1 MVMKQIITIQARL
14 FPKKKEKECLDN
26 LMRKWNSC
34 KRYAYNRLLEGKT
47 RKELKK
53 DLQSLFGLNSRY
65 VDDAILEASEVLQST
80 KELGEN
86 PRKVIFGGKD
96 LFFKLKSKHLSIKQR
111 QKYKKEWLDKR
122 KGTLFSR
129 GDKTKQGNLNLRVI
143 EENGQFFLRINTGNR
158 KWLFIQLKSSHKKWQ
173 KFDETMLN
181 SCPYSVRLQR
191 KNNKYYAYIS
201 FEDNLPD
208 TAIDFSNGAIGVDLN
223 AFPSHI
229 AWAEIKKEGNLE
241 SYGEIPTPHLW
252 DGGKEKRD
260 YYAWV
265 YANEIVKLALAK
277 NKGIVIERVAIKDKG
292 FRGDNKGRKSRRI
305 KHSFSYRK
313 LISRIKTIAQR
324 YGVAIREVS
333 PAYTSVIGM
342 LKYAPQFNLTKDTA
356 AAYVIARR
364 GLALRERIPLKY
376 KELLKSL
383 QSKSQSVSS
392 STEGRNEGTAVKGKT
407 LPYKPWRVLR
417 VALLTGAL
425 LDRPL
430 YRDLSPLKRIL
441 VSGMGEGG

>member
-1 MVMKQIITIQARL
+1 MKQVITIQARL
-14 FPKKKEKECLDN
+14 FPKAEENEVVDN

-34 KRYAYNRLLEGKT
+34 KRYAYNRLLEGKA

-53 DLQSLFGLNSRY
+53 ELQSLFGLNSRY
-65 VDDAILEASEVLQST
+65 VDDAILEANEILQSIR
-80 KELGEN
+80 ELGEN
-86 PRKVIFGGKD
+86 PRKVIFGGKV
-96 LFFKLKSKHLSIKQR
+96 LFSKLKRKHLSAKQR
-111 QKYKKEWLDKR
+111 QKYKKEWEDKR

-129 GDKTKQGNLNLRVI
+129 GDRSKQGNLNLRVI
-143 EENGQFFLRINTGNR
+143 EENGQFFLRVNAGNR
-158 KWLFIQLKSSHKKWQ
+158 KWLFIELKSSHKKWG
-173 KFDETMLN
+173 KFAEAMLN

-201 FEDNLPD
+201 FEDDLPN
-208 TAIDFSNGAIGVDLN
+208 TSIDFSNGAIGIDLN

-229 AWAEIKKEGNLE
+229 AWAEIKKNGNLE
-241 SYGEIPTPHLW
+241 SFGEIPTPHLW
-252 DGGKEKRD
+252 DGRKEKRD
-260 YYAWV
+260 YFAWV
-265 YANEIVKLALAK
+265 YAHEIVKLALK
-277 NKGIVIERVAIKDKG
+277 KKKGIVIEKVAIKDKG
-292 FRGDNKGRKSRRI
+292 FRGDCKGRKSRRI
-305 KHSFSYRK
+305 KHTFSYRK
-313 LISRIKTIAQR
+313 LISRIKTLAQR

-333 PAYTSVIGM
+333 PVYTSVIGM

-364 GLALRERIPLKY
+364 GLALREKIPLKY
-376 KELLKSL
+376 REHLKSL
-383 QSKSQSVSS
+383 QSKSRSVSS
-392 STEGRNEGTAVKGKT
+392 LTEGRNEGTVVKGKT